1 MCSKRENFVNLEMVE
16 QKLDSADSRLADA
29 KLISQQKPETFS

>member
-29 KLISQQKPETFS
+29 K